1 MENGYDLFM
10 WIGRSVNPSLMT
22 ALFAAPSLEGVDM
35 SVLAIDPQTSEYAGR
50 LYAILTALRTGG
62 TDRLTDRLID

>member
-22 ALFAAPSLEGVDM
+22 ALFASPSLEGVDM
-35 SVLAIDPQTSEYAGR
+35 SVLAIDPHTSEYAGR
-50 LYAILTALRTGG
+50 VHTILTALRTG
-62 TDRLTDRLID
+62 TLYR